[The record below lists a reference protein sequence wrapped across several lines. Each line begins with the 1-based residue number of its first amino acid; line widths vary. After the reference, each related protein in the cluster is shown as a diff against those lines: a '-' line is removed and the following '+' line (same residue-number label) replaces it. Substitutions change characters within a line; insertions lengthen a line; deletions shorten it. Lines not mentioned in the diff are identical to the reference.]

1 MKTLMITLALASTS
15 ISFAKGHDNNP
26 VMKETVKKWM
36 HHHLKYPNKAIREKK
51 EGIVFVSFVIDENG
65 KVNEAQII
73 QGVSEEIDAE
83 AICISIDKEQ
93 YHVVNHL
100 NGQEMDESRNM
111 LIESARIARGN
122 IQDINNI
129 DPADIDALVIPGG
142 FGSAKNFTKW
152 AFSGPE
158 GDILPEVKLLL
169 VNMINIGKPIAAL
182 CVSPVVMA
190 KALEGSSINPNLT
203 IGSKNDPSPYDIE
216 EFSKGLQS
224 VGMRTENK
232 SVQEILVDRN
242 NKIITAP
249 CYMMEAN
256 IVEIRENIRSA
267 VHALKELI

>member
-1 MKTLMITLALASTS
+1 MKIGVLLSGCGVYDGAEIQEAVLTLLA
-15 ISFAKGHDNNP
+15 I
-26 VMKETVKKWM
+26 
-36 HHHLKYPNKAIREKK
+36 
-51 EGIVFVSFVIDENG
+51 
-65 KVNEAQII
+65 
-73 QGVSEEIDAE
+73 EEIDAE

-267 VHALKELI
+267 IQALKELI